1 MQKKPMVSAMK
12 RETVKGGKVTKQVA
26 VKTPS
31 KKIMVM
37 SENGKPQ
44 SLADRMARTKGMVN
58 SLNAIA
64 KEKSMGMTTGSKKMD
79 ASKPARR
86 GNFIERIETVVKYPK
101 KK

>member
-37 SENGKPQ
+37 SESGKPQ

-64 KEKSMGMTTGSKKMD
+64 KEKSMGMMGGAQK
-79 ASKPARR
+79 A
-86 GNFIERIETVVKYPK
+86 VKYTK